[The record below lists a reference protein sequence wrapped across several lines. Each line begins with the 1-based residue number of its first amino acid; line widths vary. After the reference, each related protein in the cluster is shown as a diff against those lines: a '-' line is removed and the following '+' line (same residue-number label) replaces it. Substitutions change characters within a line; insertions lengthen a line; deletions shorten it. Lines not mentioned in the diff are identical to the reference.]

1 MDCVIVKIVPLPAR
15 VKAFT
20 RANSDG
26 SYTIVLNDQLCF
38 DAQRAAF
45 MEEMRHIVGG
55 DFDCP
60 ESAGAIESMR
70 HARAN

>member
-1 MDCVIVKIVPLPAR
+1 MDIVVKICDLPPR

-45 MEEMRHIVGG
+45 FEEMRHIVGG

>member
-1 MDCVIVKIVPLPAR
+1 MDIVVKICDLPPR

-45 MEEMRHIVGG
+45 MEEMRHITGG
-55 DFDCP
+55 DFDRLG
-60 ESAGAIESMR
+60 SAGAIESMR
-70 HARAN
+70 HACGE